1 MPGKEKGSKKMRK
14 SRRKSRS
21 QKGGEMTGMKHGAGA
36 LTSSPPM
43 DPPEEP
49 MVTPPNNMNGGSLP
63 ALNPHVLEGGR
74 KRKGKGKS
82 KGKGKG
88 KGKKQCGGT
97 AGVLSTAAV
106 PFGLLAL
113 QRFFKGSRKT
123 KRGVRKMGR
132 SFKRTFR
139 RRK

>member
-1 MPGKEKGSKKMRK
+1 
-14 SRRKSRS
+14 
-21 QKGGEMTGMKHGAGA
+21 MKHGAGA
-36 LTSSPPM
+36 SETMGPPM
-43 DPPEEP
+43 DQPTEHMIPPIK
-49 MVTPPNNMNGGSLP
+49 GGSLP
-63 ALNPHVLEGGR
+63 ALNPQAFAGGR
-74 KRKGKGKS
+74 KRKS
-82 KGKGKG
+82 KGKG

>member
-21 QKGGEMTGMKHGAGA
+21 QKGGEMTGMPKG
-36 LTSSPPM
+36 
-43 DPPEEP
+43 EEP
-49 MVTPPNNMNGGSLP
+49 MVTPTPNMNGGSLP

-74 KRKGKGKS
+74 KR

>member
-14 SRRKSRS
+14 SRS
-21 QKGGEMTGMKHGAGA
+21 QKGGEMTGMPHGNGGA
-36 LTSSPPM
+36 KEQMVPPI
-43 DPPEEP
+43 E
-49 MVTPPNNMNGGSLP
+49 GGSLP
-63 ALNPHVLEGGR
+63 ALNPQAFAGGR
-74 KRKGKGKS
+74 KRKGKS
-82 KGKGKG
+82 KGKG

>member
-14 SRRKSRS
+14 SRRKNRS
-21 QKGGEMTGMKHGAGA
+21 QKGGEMSGMSHGNADKMV
-36 LTSSPPM
+36 PPI
-43 DPPEEP
+43 E
-49 MVTPPNNMNGGSLP
+49 GGSLP

-82 KGKGKG
+82 KGKG